1 MAAAVEKLGDASRN
15 RSSSRTLAQQQRP
28 PTMSMPPPN
37 SISFPPLPTT
47 LKGGSG
53 RPELKVGETWDFC
66 IENTVRK
73 LAYGAIGGGLVAMIL
88 FRSPAAR
95 SAVFGM
101 GAGVG
106 VGMGYTDC
114 KVCAAYAEC
123 MF

>member
-1 MAAAVEKLGDASRN
+1 M
-15 RSSSRTLAQQQRP
+15 
-28 PTMSMPPPN
+28 
-37 SISFPPLPTT
+37 TT
-47 LKGGSG
+47 LQGGSG
-53 RPELKVGETWDFC
+53 RPELKVCARAPARASRHAPAERAALSRTSLCARVQVAETWDFC